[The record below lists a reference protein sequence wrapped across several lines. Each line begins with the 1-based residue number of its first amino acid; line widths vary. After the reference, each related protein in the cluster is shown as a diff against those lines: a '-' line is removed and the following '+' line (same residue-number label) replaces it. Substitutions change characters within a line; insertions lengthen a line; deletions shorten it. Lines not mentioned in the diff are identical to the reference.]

1 MGLFFFQGM
10 NEIIGPLYYVF
21 SSDPN
26 TEWQGL
32 LIILNYY
39 NLCQAPYHTGP
50 GCSKDDPG
58 FA

>member
-1 MGLFFFQGM
+1 M

-32 LIILNYY
+32 LIILIYY